1 MKIGLITIT
10 NGQNYGNRLQ
20 NYASQYVLESIG
32 CEVDTLK
39 NTTGQ
44 EQVND
49 YIIKKLL
56 KKYITYIY
64 LKSPI
69 IKNKRLNKVLR
80 NVKFDEF
87 TKKLIKQSEYVIN
100 KDNIPLYIEEKYD
113 YFICGS
119 DQVWNPNFYF
129 NSEVDFLTFA
139 KRGQRIAYSPSF
151 GVSEIQDEKKDEY
164 IRWING
170 MDYLSVREQAG
181 ADIIKNLTNREAI
194 VLVDPTMMLS
204 KNEWLSI
211 AKMPKWKSEKK
222 YILTY
227 FLGNKDEEA
236 EKKINKIAIE
246 NSLEIINLMDIN
258 NKNIYCVDPREF
270 VALINNAEL
279 MCTDSFHGIVF
290 SLIMKTNFILFNRKD
305 KEISMNSR
313 LETLLSKFNMQCR
326 LEENMTDNNQ
336 IFNTD
341 FSNVDKVINDE
352 KEKAI
357 KYLKNSLN
365 IK

>member
-10 NGQNYGNRLQ
+10 NGENYGNRLQ
-20 NYASQYVLESIG
+20 NYAVQEVLKSLG
-32 CEVDTLK
+32 CEVETFK
-39 NTTGQ
+39 NITGQ
-44 EQVND
+44 YKDDTKVIKD
-49 YIIKKLL
+49 IIKIFFSKIYLKLDFKEINKL
-56 KKYITYIY
+56 NKIARYMRFQEFNKKYINI
-64 LKSPI
+64 S
-69 IKNKRLNKVLR
+69 N
-80 NVKFDEF
+80 
-87 TKKLIKQSEYVIN
+87 YVIKKGN
-100 KDNIPLYIEEKYD
+100 VPANLSEKFD

-139 KRGQRIAYSPSF
+139 KKGQRIAYSPSF
-151 GVSEIQDEKKDEY
+151 GVSKIPDDRKEDY
-164 IRWING
+164 IKWING

-181 ADIIKNLTNREAI
+181 ANIIKELTNREAI

-211 AKMPKWKSEKK
+211 AKMPRWKSDKK

-227 FLGNKDEEA
+227 FLGNKDEET
-236 EKKINKIAIE
+236 EKRINKIAKE
-246 NSLEIINLMDIN
+246 NNLEVINLMDIN

-270 VALINNAEL
+270 IALINNAEL

-305 KEISMNSR
+305 NEVSMNSR
-313 LETLLSKFNMQCR
+313 LETLLSLFNMKNR
-326 LEENMTDNNQ
+326 INENVTDTD
-336 IFNTD
+336 IFNVD
-341 FSNVDKVINDE
+341 FSKVDKIIDDE
-352 KEKAI
+352 RNKAI
-357 KYLKNSLN
+357 QYLKESLS